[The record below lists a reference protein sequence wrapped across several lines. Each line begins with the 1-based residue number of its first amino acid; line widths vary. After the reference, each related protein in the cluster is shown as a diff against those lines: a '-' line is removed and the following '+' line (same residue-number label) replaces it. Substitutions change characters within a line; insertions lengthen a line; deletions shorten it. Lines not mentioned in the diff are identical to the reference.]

1 MRIDQHHNLNN
12 PVPLTNTTHEKTE
25 ARYLL
30 TGGFDADKSQGKVTQ
45 RENTRVVLRSFLRC
59 SR

>member
-1 MRIDQHHNLNN
+1 M
-12 PVPLTNTTHEKTE
+12 LTNTTHEKTE

-30 TGGFDADKSQGKVTQ
+30 TGGFDADKSPGKVTQ